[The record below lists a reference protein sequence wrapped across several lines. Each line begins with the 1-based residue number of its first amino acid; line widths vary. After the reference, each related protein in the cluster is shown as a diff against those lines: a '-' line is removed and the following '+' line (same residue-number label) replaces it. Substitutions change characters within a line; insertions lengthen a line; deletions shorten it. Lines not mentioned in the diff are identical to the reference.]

1 MLTSTCV
8 DRVVSTEFSVPFRHR
23 LFTTRDLFGED
34 RDVLRD
40 VFEATEG
47 QRTRVLCVVDADV
60 LDANP
65 DLSQRISASFSGDNA
80 PGELVSPIVRMLGGE
95 DVKNSLAHLHSVLQ
109 QVHDGQLDRRSYVF
123 VIGGGAVLDAVGFAG
138 AIAHRG
144 IRLVRVPTTTL
155 GQADSGV
162 GVKNSINWFRQK
174 NWVGTFAV
182 PWAVINDSSMLA
194 SLPDRDFRCG
204 YSEAVKVA
212 LLKDANLF
220 DGLCEHA
227 RQISLRDESVS
238 TEAIF
243 ASARLHLRHITH
255 GGDPFERL
263 EARPLDFG
271 HWSAH
276 KLEVLTDFELRHGEA
291 VGIGVAIDCIYSG
304 LKLGMPPGEVDR
316 VLQCL
321 RDLQLPLYHRQLEDT
336 DALFAGLDEFRQHLG
351 GRLTVTML
359 QGIGK
364 PVDVHEIDEPAMR
377 AAIKK
382 LVSVASN

>member
-1 MLTSTCV
+1 MMTSTCV
-8 DRVVSTEFSVPFRHR
+8 DQVVSTEFSVPFTHR
-23 LFTTRDLFGED
+23 LYTTNDLFGED
-34 RDVLRD
+34 RDVLQS
-40 VFEATEG
+40 VFEATDG
-47 QRTRVLCVVDADV
+47 QTTRILCIVDGDV

-65 DLSQRISASFSGDNA
+65 DLTERIEASFSGADA
-80 PGELVSPIVRMLGGE
+80 PGQLVTQVVRQLGGE
-95 DVKNSLAHLHSVLQ
+95 DVKNSLGHLHSVLQ
-109 QVHDGQLDRRSYVF
+109 QIHDGQLDRRSYVF
-123 VIGGGAVLDAVGFAG
+123 VIGGGAVLDAVGFAA

-182 PWAVINDSSMLA
+182 PWAVINDASMLK

-204 YSEAVKVA
+204 FSEAVKVA
-212 LLKDANLF
+212 LLKDADF
-220 DGLCEHA
+220 FGFLCKHA
-227 RQISLRDESVS
+227 SQIAQRDENTSA
-238 TEAIF
+238 EAIF
-243 ASARLHLRHITH
+243 ASAKHHLRHITH

-276 KLEVLTDFELRHGEA
+276 KLEVLSNFELRHGEA

-304 LKLGMPPGEVDR
+304 MKLGMPSADVDR
-316 VLQCL
+316 VLNCL
-321 RDLQLPLYHRQLEDT
+321 KELQLPLYHPQLENV

-351 GRLTVTML
+351 GRLTLTML
-359 QGIGK
+359 QDVGRPI
-364 PVDVHEIDEPAMR
+364 DVHEIDDVAMR
-377 AAIKK
+377 EAIRQVTNLFK
-382 LVSVASN
+382 